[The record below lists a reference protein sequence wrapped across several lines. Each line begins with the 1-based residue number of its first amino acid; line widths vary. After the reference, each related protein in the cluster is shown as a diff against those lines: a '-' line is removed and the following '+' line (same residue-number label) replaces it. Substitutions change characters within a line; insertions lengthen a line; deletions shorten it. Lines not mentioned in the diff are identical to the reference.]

1 MTYLEI
7 HKSIAEITREKCNEC
22 KARLDNVPKENA
34 TERKALQLEYGMY
47 SFCRNCGLL
56 GNTDGSG
63 PVTLRKRVLE
73 GVMNKYPVLCAFYDS
88 LDDEDKLRFIAG
100 TQAELFIRDQWLPAQ
115 YAELEAAEATGNTQ
129 NTFELKIKIGSVI
142 NMFDT
147 WEAWR
152 VENNVFPGVFKEGL
166 R

>member
-63 PVTLRKRVLE
+63 PVALRKRVLE
-73 GVMNKYPVLCAFYDS
+73 GVMNKYPVLYEFYDNLS
-88 LDDEDKLRFIAG
+88 EEEKYRFIAA
-100 TQAELFIRDQWLPAQ
+100 TQAELFIRDQWLGTQ
-115 YAELEAAEATGNTQ
+115 YAELDAAEAAGDTQ
-129 NTFELKIKIGSVI
+129 KAFEFKIKVGSAI
-142 NMFDT
+142 NMFDI

-152 VENNVFPGVFKEGL
+152 VENNIYPDIFKEGL